1 MVQYAGM
8 YAGMRAGADMVRAI
22 DLLQAN
28 FSSQRYRKL
37 PKQVMEGA
45 QVAHRAQR

>member
-8 YAGMRAGADMVRAI
+8 CADMVCAN
-22 DLLQAN
+22 DLLQGN

-45 QVAHRAQR
+45 QIAHRAQR